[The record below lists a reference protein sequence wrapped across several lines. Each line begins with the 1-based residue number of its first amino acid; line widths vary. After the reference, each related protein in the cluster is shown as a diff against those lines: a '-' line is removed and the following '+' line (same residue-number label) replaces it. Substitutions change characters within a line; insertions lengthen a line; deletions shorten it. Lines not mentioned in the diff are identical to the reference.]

1 MTPTTPHGSHWGSFS
16 VEVDGDAVTR
26 IVPHVDDTDP
36 SPLLGNVAG
45 TARSRSRVRQP
56 TVRRGWWEDGP
67 GPDPRRGADDWLE
80 VSWDD
85 ILDRLGGELRR
96 VVDTYGHP
104 ALYAGS
110 YGWASAGRFH
120 HSQSQL
126 RRFTGL
132 LGGATVSVGT
142 YSSGAA
148 ERILRHVV
156 GSPDEVWRGAT
167 AWSVIAAH
175 TDTLVAF
182 GGLPAKNA
190 FVAPGGVTDHIVG
203 TELRRGAGRGM
214 AVEVFSPLGDDVPAG
229 LGARWHPLRPGT
241 DVAVMLGLAHV
252 LLDEGLADLDFCARY
267 CHGTDPLVGY
277 ILGRH
282 DGVAKTPEWA
292 EAISEVPA
300 GELVTLARRM
310 AAGRTMVTSSW
321 SLQRAQHGEQPVWM
335 SIALAALLGQIG
347 LPGGGFGSGYSSM
360 ADIGAGRLRV
370 AVPGLPAFA
379 HGSESWIPVARLS
392 DMLLDPGGAYEFD
405 GRRRTYPD
413 IRMVYWVGGNP
424 FHHHQ
429 DLNRLRR
436 ALRRP
441 DTFVVHE
448 PYWTATARHAD
459 VVLPATIT
467 LERNDLSAGRG
478 DGRLIA
484 MAKAL
489 DPVGEAR
496 DDYDIFAGLA
506 DRLGFGD
513 LFREG
518 RDEDGWL
525 RWMYERLRTRLAAIG
540 VESPDFDEMWDAG
553 GLRVPVDDDSRV
565 LFADFRA
572 DPDGRPLRTPS
583 GRIELHSEVIDGFGY
598 DDCPGGPT
606 WLEPDEWLG
615 SPRRARFPLLLVA
628 NNPATRL
635 HSQLDSGS
643 TSRASKVAGREP
655 IRMHPD
661 DAAARGLTDGDVVLV
676 ANDRGACLAGLVV
689 TALVRPGVVQLS
701 TGAWYDPDDRHADR
715 PLCVHGNPNVLTP
728 DRGTSRLAQA
738 CTGQHAL
745 VEVRRAEGPLPPV
758 RAWDPPPIAGRATV
772 PAAGRATVPAAGR
785 ATVPAAGDARRTHQ

>member
-1 MTPTTPHGSHWGSFS
+1 MKRRAFHGSHWGSYS
-16 VEVDGDAVTR
+16 VEADGDTITR
-26 IVPHVDDTDP
+26 VRPHDDDGDP
-36 SPLLGNVAG
+36 SPLLANIAA
-45 TARSRSRVRQP
+45 TAHSPARVLRP

-67 GPDPRRGADDWLE
+67 GDGRRRGADQWLE
-80 VSWDD
+80 VSWPEV
-85 ILDRLGGELRR
+85 LARLGGELRR
-96 VVDTYGHP
+96 VVDTYGHS
-104 ALYAGS
+104 AVYAGS

-142 YSSGAA
+142 YSNGAA
-148 ERILRHVV
+148 ERIMAHVV
-156 GSPDEVWRGAT
+156 GRADEVWRGAT
-167 AWSVIAAH
+167 AWPVIAAH

-182 GGLPAKNA
+182 GGVPAKNA
-190 FVAPGGVTDHIVG
+190 FVAPGGVTDHVVG
-203 TELRRGAGRGM
+203 GNLAAAAARGM
-214 AVEVFSPLGDDVPAG
+214 RVEVFSPLGDDAPAG

-252 LLDEGLADLDFCARY
+252 LVDEGLADLDFCARY
-267 CHGTDPLVGY
+267 CHGTDRLVAY
-277 ILGRH
+277 ILGRD
-282 DGVAKTPEWA
+282 DGVAKTPAWA
-292 EAISEVPA
+292 ATISEVPA
-300 GELVTLARRM
+300 ADLVALARRM

-347 LPGGGFGSGYSSM
+347 LPGGGFGNGYSSL
-360 ADIGAGRLRV
+360 ADIGTGRTRFP
-370 AVPGLPAFA
+370 VPGLPAFP
-379 HGSESWIPVARLS
+379 SRNDSWIPVARLS

-405 GRRRTYPD
+405 GQHRTYPD
-413 IRMVYWVGGNP
+413 IRLVYWVGGNP

-467 LERNDLSAGRG
+467 LERNDLAAGRG

-484 MAKAL
+484 MQRAL
-489 DPVGEAR
+489 EPIGAAR

-506 DRLGFGD
+506 DELGFGD
-513 LFREG
+513 LYREG
-518 RDEDGWL
+518 RDADGWL
-525 RWMYERLRTRLAAIG
+525 RSMYAKLRTRLAAAEI
-540 VESPDFDEMWDAG
+540 EAPEFDEMWAAG
-553 GLRVPVDDDSRV
+553 GMRLPAADDDRV
-565 LFADFRA
+565 LYADFRA
-572 DPDGRPLRTPS
+572 DPDAHPLPTPS
-583 GRIELHSEVIDGFGY
+583 GRIQLSSEVIDGFGY
-598 DDCPGGPT
+598 DDCPGQPT

-615 SPRRARFPLLLVA
+615 SAQRARFPLHLIA

-635 HSQLDSGS
+635 HSQLDAGAF
-643 TSRASKVAGREP
+643 SRASKIAGREP

-661 DAAARGLTDGDVVLV
+661 DARARGLAAGDVVRV

-689 TALVRPGVVQLS
+689 TDLVRPGVVQLS
-701 TGAWYDPDDRHADR
+701 TGAWYDPDDPDADR

-728 DRGTSRLAQA
+728 DRGTSRLAQG

-745 VEVRRAEGPLPPV
+745 VEVIRAEGPQPPV
-758 RAWDPPPIAGRATV
+758 RAWDPPALSGR
-772 PAAGRATVPAAGR
+772 PPPRP
-785 ATVPAAGDARRTHQ
+785 